1 MKVVSMSGSLREN
14 VGRKDARDLRLQGK
28 VPCVVYG
35 GEKEVRFYAE
45 AKDLIELFNK
55 PEVCF
60 VELDI
65 NGQKIKAI
73 PQEVQFHKVNDTLLH
88 VDFLELR
95 DNRPIS
101 MAIPLVVT
109 GNSVGVL
116 KGGKLLK
123 RMRRL
128 RLRAL
133 PADMPENITVD
144 ITNLDILDE
153 VKVKDLCSD
162 KFKIMEDMTA
172 AVVSI
177 KPTRNAVADAP
188 AAAEAAAPAAEAK

>member
-1 MKVVSMSGSLREN
+1 MSGSLREN
-14 VGRKDARDLRLQGK
+14 VGKKDARDLRLQGK

-35 GEKEVRFYAE
+35 GEKEIRFYAE

-65 NGQKIKAI
+65 NGQKVKTV
-73 PQEVQFHKVNDTLLH
+73 PQEVQFHKVTDTLLH

-95 DNRPIS
+95 DDRPIS
-101 MAIPLVVT
+101 MAVPLVLT

-133 PADMPENITVD
+133 PADMPESIVVD
-144 ITNLDILDE
+144 ITKLDIADE
-153 VKVKDLCSD
+153 VKVKDLCND

-177 KPTRNAVADAP
+177 KATRNAVAA
-188 AAAEAAAPAAEAK
+188 AAAPAAEGEAEAK